1 MNYDWTVT
9 LSHLADWLS
18 GDPLWLKCQTFLDSI
33 LEKNAF
39 GKLNLPPLLMD
50 FVASCFRG
58 RRCRSE
64 RCSYVS
70 LTDNLAEIAQTL
82 RGPRGLPGQ
91 GRRGPPGEPGEIGP
105 PGLNSTTLKGLL
117 GFSVPHFSFSF
128 LSLAGCNA
136 SAIPFHVFFFPSFSA
151 RSRNFP
157 SLQEVP
163 KRPLCS
169 AAGGS
174 HHADHANLHPLIH
187 LLTISITPV
196 FSPATLQPTLLSDN
210 RGC

>member
-1 MNYDWTVT
+1 MR
-9 LSHLADWLS
+9 
-18 GDPLWLKCQTFLDSI
+18 
-33 LEKNAF
+33 KNAF
-39 GKLNLPPLLMD
+39 GKLNLPPLLRD

-58 RRCRSE
+58 RRCCPE
-64 RCSYVS
+64 RYSRVS

-91 GRRGPPGEPGEIGP
+91 GQRGPPGEPGEMGP
-105 PGLNSTTLKGLL
+105 AGLNSTALKGLL
-117 GFSVPHFSFSF
+117 GFSAPHFSFSF

-136 SAIPFHVFFFPSFSA
+136 KAIPFPVFFHPFLLTLGT
-151 RSRNFP
+151 SRASRKCPND
-157 SLQEVP
+157 
-163 KRPLCS
+163 RS

-174 HHADHANLHPLIH
+174 RHADHAKLHLLIHPLA
-187 LLTISITPV
+187 ISIAPV